1 MNQAL
6 VQDVVAEVMRRL
18 GSRSPGNGHAGN
30 GYART
35 SAPDGTSGFTRGGA
49 VRAGE
54 DAPANDAKRRE
65 AERHPHGVSTPV
77 GEYGIFTGVDQA
89 ASAASESQK
98 KLVKLSL
105 DDRDA
110 IVKLIK
116 NIAKQNAQAWGKLE
130 LDETKIGRLDH
141 KIEKLQILELV
152 PGVEFLKTNATSG
165 SNGLCLEEFA
175 PFGVIGIIT
184 PVTHSVPTL
193 SANAI
198 NMLASGNAIVANA
211 HPSGVN
217 CAAVAVR
224 EYNRQIAAKFGIENL
239 VTMVV
244 PPTLQTAEEIFKH
257 RDIPLLVVTGGPA
270 VARAALHAR
279 KRAIVAGPGNP
290 PVVVDETACLK
301 NAAES
306 IVKGAAYDNNLL
318 CIGEKQVF
326 CVESVFDKLMAQME
340 KSGGYTLNRGQIE
353 ALTKVAF
360 TFGEKDNKPHV
371 SKELVGKDASVL
383 AEAAGVRVPP
393 TTQLLIGET
402 SFDHPFVQEEQMM
415 PFVPFVRVRDA
426 REAIDKAVES
436 EHGYRHTAIIHSRN
450 VDTITEFGRRANTT
464 LFVVNGASPAGLGL
478 GGQGFLSYSIATP
491 TGEGIS
497 SPLTFTRYRRVMM
510 TGSMRMI

>member
-6 VQDVVAEVMRRL
+6 VQDVVAEVMQRL
-18 GSRSPGNGHAGN
+18 GSRAAGNGHARHGQ
-30 GYART
+30 GA
-35 SAPDGTSGFTRGGA
+35 SAAGAGTSGYTSGGA

-54 DAPANDAKRRE
+54 DAPANEGKRRE
-65 AERHPHGVSTPV
+65 AQQHPHGVEVSV
-77 GEYGIFTGVDQA
+77 GQFGIFGRVDEA
-89 ASAASESQK
+89 VAAASESQR

-105 DDRDA
+105 DDRDV

-116 NIAKQNAQAWGKLE
+116 SVAKQNAQAWGKLE

-165 SNGLCLEEFA
+165 SNGVCLEEFA
-175 PFGVIGIIT
+175 PFGVIGVIT

-217 CAAVAVR
+217 CAAVATR

-239 VTMVV
+239 ITLVV

-306 IVKGAAYDNNLL
+306 IVKGASYDNNLL

-326 CVESVFDKLMAQME
+326 CVESVFDKLMEQME
-340 KSGGYTLNRGQIE
+340 RSGAFTLNRGQIE
-353 ALTKVAF
+353 ALTSRAF
-360 TFGEKDNKPHV
+360 KIDSKDNKAHV

-393 TTQLLIGET
+393 ATQLLIGET
-402 SFDHPFVQEEQMM
+402 QFDHPFVQEEQMM
-415 PFVPFVRVRDA
+415 PFVPFVRVKDVS
-426 REAIDKAVES
+426 EGIDLAIES
-436 EHGYRHTAIIHSRN
+436 EHGFRHTAIIHSQN
-450 VDTITEFGRRANTT
+450 LDTITKFGRRANTT

-478 GGQGFLSYSIATP
+478 GGQGYLSYSIATP
-491 TGEGIS
+491 TGEGIT

-510 TGSMRMI
+510 TGSLRMI